1 VGVFTPSAR
10 PPDPHLGRRSFTG
23 ELVGASDDEL
33 TLAADDGVVTIPYT
47 AIQRSNLLGD

>member
-1 VGVFTPSAR
+1 MRRAR
-10 PPDPHLGRRSFTG
+10 VRTRDAHHGRKSFTG

-47 AIQRSNLLGD
+47 EIQRSYLLGD